1 MTDLWTFPAG
11 LVGHSDNVKD
21 YRVDGSDGTQIGKVA
36 WADYKPGD
44 SYLVVD
50 VGGDRQHL
58 VPAGAITGVDHDG
71 RSLSVNVTAEHVRA
85 TPAYVEAERS
95 FTETGTNQVD
105 QFERGMLGGGFV
117 WPYTDV

>member
-1 MTDLWTFPAG
+1 MTDLWTFPEG
-11 LVGHSDNVKD
+11 LVGHSDSVKG
-21 YRVDGSDGTQIGKVA
+21 YRVGGSDGAAVGKVA

-50 VGGDRQHL
+50 VSADRQHV
-58 VPAGAITGVDHDG
+58 VPAGAIVAVDHDT
-71 RSLSVNVTAEHVRA
+71 RTLTLNVTAEQVRA
-85 TPAYVEAERS
+85 TPPYVEVERSYVEA
-95 FTETGTNQVD
+95 GTNQVD